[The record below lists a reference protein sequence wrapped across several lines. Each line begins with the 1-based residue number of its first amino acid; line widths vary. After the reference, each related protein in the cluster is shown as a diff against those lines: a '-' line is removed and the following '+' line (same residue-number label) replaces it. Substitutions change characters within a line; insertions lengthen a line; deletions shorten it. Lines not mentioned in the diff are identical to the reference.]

1 MMSHWL
7 DVLNNAQFHF
17 RTQAAEAEAA
27 ALHGAAPTMI
37 GIGVVL
43 KAISL
48 SGLFTVE
55 NVVEGGPADKSQKF
69 QIGDYLVEVDGH
81 DTYQSEFDTVLG
93 WIRGELG
100 TFVSI
105 VVARVTDEGL
115 MQRTATSEDPYGDAA
130 EILSIGLR
138 RDIVNK
144 IDIYA
149 QFPTASGPATAP
161 KQAPTCSSSTAIW
174 CRSPPPSAP
183 PTCSITTAAA
193 SATAGLLPKTCR
205 QNEKK
210 SADEGAAMVEGFES
224 RVTRPQHSAARASR
238 AQSLQCCGG
247 ISIPLRGG
255 EAEPSD
261 GLRSVL
267 RNTSADLKHVAQ
279 VELSD
284 CMPLRR

>member
-1 MMSHWL
+1 MMMSHWL

-17 RTQAAEAEAA
+17 RTLAAEAEAA
-27 ALHGAAPTMI
+27 ALHAAAPTMI

-43 KAISL
+43 KANSL

-115 MQRTATSEDPYGDAA
+115 MQSTATSENPYGDAA
-130 EILSIGLR
+130 EILSIELR
-138 RDIVNK
+138 RDVVKK

-161 KQAPTCSSSTAIW
+161 PATAPKQAPPV
-174 CRSPPPSAP
+174 PPQRQSGV
-183 PTCSITTAAA
+183 AA
-193 SATAGLLPKTCR
+193 SA
-205 QNEKK
+205 
-210 SADEGAAMVEGFES
+210 AAQPRSV
-224 RVTRPQHSAARASR
+224 SAAGEDFAFEGCLGKSKG
-238 AQSLQCCGG
+238 SG
-247 ISIPLRGG
+247 IMGMIGYQDRYFTL
-255 EAEPSD
+255 
-261 GLRSVL
+261 
-267 RNTSADLKHVAQ
+267 NTTHLTW
-279 VELSD
+279 
-284 CMPLRR
+284 

>member
-1 MMSHWL
+1 MSHWL

-17 RTQAAEAEAA
+17 RTLAAEAEAA
-27 ALHGAAPTMI
+27 AHHAAAPTMI

-43 KAISL
+43 KANSL

-115 MQRTATSEDPYGDAA
+115 MQSTATSENPYGDAA
-130 EILSIGLR
+130 EILSIELR
-138 RDIVNK
+138 RDVVKK

-161 KQAPTCSSSTAIW
+161 PATAPKQAPPV
-174 CRSPPPSAP
+174 PPQRQSGV
-183 PTCSITTAAA
+183 AA
-193 SATAGLLPKTCR
+193 SA
-205 QNEKK
+205 
-210 SADEGAAMVEGFES
+210 AAQPRSV
-224 RVTRPQHSAARASR
+224 SAA
-238 AQSLQCCGG
+238 
-247 ISIPLRGG
+247 G
-255 EAEPSD
+255 EDFAFEGCLGKSKGS
-261 GLRSVL
+261 GLMGMIGYQDRYFTL
-267 RNTSADLKHVAQ
+267 NTTHLTW
-279 VELSD
+279 
-284 CMPLRR
+284 

>member
-1 MMSHWL
+1 MSHWL

-17 RTQAAEAEAA
+17 RTLAAEAEAA
-27 ALHGAAPTMI
+27 ALHAAAPTMI

-43 KAISL
+43 KANSL

-115 MQRTATSEDPYGDAA
+115 MQSTATSENPYGDAA
-130 EILSIGLR
+130 EILSIELR
-138 RDIVNK
+138 RDVVKK

-161 KQAPTCSSSTAIW
+161 PATAPKQAPPV
-174 CRSPPPSAP
+174 PPQRQSGV
-183 PTCSITTAAA
+183 AA
-193 SATAGLLPKTCR
+193 SA
-205 QNEKK
+205 
-210 SADEGAAMVEGFES
+210 AAQPRSV
-224 RVTRPQHSAARASR
+224 SAAGEDFAFEGCLGKSKG
-238 AQSLQCCGG
+238 SG
-247 ISIPLRGG
+247 IMGMIGYQDRYFTL
-255 EAEPSD
+255 
-261 GLRSVL
+261 
-267 RNTSADLKHVAQ
+267 NTTHLTW
-279 VELSD
+279 
-284 CMPLRR
+284 